1 MWARDSKA
9 WAGSTFTKGETMTVE
24 DMNYT
29 EDGVVAVTAGGTY
42 VIPVMD
48 AGDEVEDPF
57 AGRLWQN
64 LLQQRWRIRRKTA
77 IAPGETRCC
86 WTRSSS
92 IFSCSKPA
100 DGLAWSGSVVLG

>member
-9 WAGSTFTKGETMTVE
+9 WAGSTFTKGETVTVE

-48 AGDEVEDPF
+48 AGEEVEDPF

-77 IAPGETRCC
+77 IASREPMCR